1 MEVRGLARGL
11 RGTLL
16 FFVMP
21 AFAGCA
27 GLSGAGR
34 ALIPAAE
41 ISPADYDVRALVSL
55 APAKQADGEIVAAI
69 LYVLPGRAPLEV
81 WEGTNPTGSRGW
93 LVTRS
98 LGKGRGNEHLQL
110 VKAAAHYDVVTLPAA
125 DGRPLGYA
133 LIHKAAGPASFQDW
147 NGKLVLVLGI
157 SNFIDP
163 NYIGSHGG
171 GR

>member
-1 MEVRGLARGL
+1 MEVRGLARRL

-16 FFVMP
+16 FFVMS

-27 GLSGAGR
+27 GLPGAGR

-41 ISPADYDVRALVSL
+41 IPPADYDVRALVSL

-69 LYVLPGRAPLEV
+69 LYVLPGHAPLEV

-98 LGKGRGNEHLQL
+98 LGKGRGKEDLQL
-110 VKAAAHYDVVTLPAA
+110 VKSAAHYDVVTLPGA

-133 LIHKAAGPASFQDW
+133 LIHKAAGPASIQDW

>member
-16 FFVMP
+16 FFVMS

-27 GLSGAGR
+27 GLPGAGR

-41 ISPADYDVRALVSL
+41 IPPADYDVRALVSL

-69 LYVLPGRAPLEV
+69 LYVLPAPAPLEV

-93 LVTRS
+93 LVTPS
-98 LGKGRGNEHLQL
+98 LGKGRGKEHLQL
-110 VKAAAHYDVVTLPAA
+110 VKSAADYDVVTLPGA
-125 DGRPLGYA
+125 DGRPVGYA
-133 LIHKAAGPASFQDW
+133 LVHKAAGPASIQDW